1 MGNEQ
6 WRMRQLTM
14 DRIGKNG
21 EKQKAEVK
29 GLRYHWS
36 DNPLYT
42 KEWYKWKIQGMTP
55 EKIAQELEIDYN
67 TAIV

>member
-1 MGNEQ
+1 MK
-6 WRMRQLTM
+6 QLTM

-36 DNPLYT
+36 ENPLYT
-42 KEWYKWKIQGMTP
+42 KEWYNWKIQ
-55 EKIAQELEIDYN
+55 
-67 TAIV
+67 